1 MAGTE
6 IFNNDEIKAMADV
19 IERKMIHRY
28 GSHESRN
35 GQYRVDEFEAKAKA
49 ITGSKFALG
58 VSSGTAALIVALKG
72 IGIKPGDEII
82 TTPFTFIAT
91 IEAIVACDAV
101 PVLGDIDET
110 LSLDAA
116 SVEKLIT
123 PEDQGDHARTYVR
136 GRGRYGPVH
145 CPWPEI

>member
-1 MAGTE
+1 MAGAE
-6 IFNNDEIKAMADV
+6 LFNNDEIKAMADV

-28 GSHESRN
+28 GSHDSRK
-35 GQYRVDEFEAKAKA
+35 GQYRVEEFEDKAKA
-49 ITGSKFALG
+49 ITGSGYALG

-72 IGIKPGDEII
+72 IGIQPGDEII

-101 PVLGDIDET
+101 PILGDIDET

-116 SVEKLIT
+116 SVETCLSPKTRAIM
-123 PEDQGDHARTYVR
+123 
-136 GRGRYGPVH
+136 PVH
-145 CPWPEI
+145 MFGVRRTWTDLPP